1 MDARLGWQEPIKI
14 RIKGFFVCARR
25 GTAQVPNNEVGDKS
39 LLISHMSALVWGYAQ
54 IVTI

>member
-1 MDARLGWQEPIKI
+1 M
-14 RIKGFFVCARR
+14 GFFASARR
-25 GTAQVPNNEVGDKS
+25 EQHKVPNNEVGDKS